1 MLLLCATT
9 SKPLMVLSATH
20 QHKSSKPIVW
30 HLAAVHGL
38 FVMLYLTCK
47 AFISL
52 HEPNTYRAVLWGIEK
67 WPINQ
72 SAQTKE
78 AQSTRKVTCTKPPW
92 GAVQHHI
99 HFQKSSSCD
108 NVQNFGKQH
117 CNIKQKG
124 ERRKFSKGIYA
135 QEYVEEKCAPAAR
148 SRWNIELTLLTGIY
162 SSVATDVFRG
172 SFRVRGTGSRGE
184 FALPWKNLIAWVNP
198 TTLVH
203 SLEAAEWKK
212 NCSGVQFMFCLLLL
226 VTWKSCW

>member
-1 MLLLCATT
+1 MSQTRTELC
-9 SKPLMVLSATH
+9 SE
-20 QHKSSKPIVW
+20 
-30 HLAAVHGL
+30 GL
-38 FVMLYLTCK
+38 RSDQS
-47 AFISL
+47 ISL
-52 HEPNTYRAVLWGIEK
+52 HKQKRPNPPGRSPVLSHLEEQYNTTSTFRSQVPATMYRILENSIVISRT
-67 WPINQ
+67 Q
-72 SAQTKE
+72 
-78 AQSTRKVTCTKPPW
+78 
-92 GAVQHHI
+92 
-99 HFQKSSSCD
+99 
-108 NVQNFGKQH
+108 
-117 CNIKQKG
+117 QKG